1 MYMTMLLQSSFSV
14 TEKSLT
20 SSYLT
25 LCEKHKKLLD
35 WYTDCC
41 NNLPFCHQSMLIP
54 YLGVIL
60 QALYE
65 KECHMALQ
73 DKVQEATN
81 EAKNALEAYVYG
93 LRNKLYDQLSDY
105 VTDDFKESTSR
116 KLEQMEV
123 SMQSAMHC
131 THSPPL

>member
-1 MYMTMLLQSSFSV
+1 ML
-14 TEKSLT
+14 
-20 SSYLT
+20 
-25 LCEKHKKLLD
+25 
-35 WYTDCC
+35 
-41 NNLPFCHQSMLIP
+41 MLGF
-54 YLGVIL
+54 GVIL

-123 SMQSAMHC
+123 SMPSAMHC
-131 THSPPL
+131 THLSRS

>member
-1 MYMTMLLQSSFSV
+1 MQSILVCGIFGMPCLVLFVVGFVESQAC
-14 TEKSLT
+14 LR
-20 SSYLT
+20 
-25 LCEKHKKLLD
+25 CLD
-35 WYTDCC
+35 G
-41 NNLPFCHQSMLIP
+41 LHLA
-54 YLGVIL
+54 GV

-81 EAKNALEAYVYG
+81 EAKNALEAYVYS

-123 SMQSAMHC
+123 GS
-131 THSPPL
+131 

>member
-1 MYMTMLLQSSFSV
+1 MQSTLVCGIFSMPCLFMFV
-14 TEKSLT
+14 AGFAEGQACLRRFDGIQ
-20 SSYLT
+20 LA
-25 LCEKHKKLLD
+25 
-35 WYTDCC
+35 
-41 NNLPFCHQSMLIP
+41 
-54 YLGVIL
+54 GV
-60 QALYE
+60 QVLYE

-81 EAKNALEAYVYG
+81 EAKNALEAYVYS

-123 SMQSAMHC
+123 GS
-131 THSPPL
+131 

>member
-1 MYMTMLLQSSFSV
+1 MPCLCLFVVDFAEGQA
-14 TEKSLT
+14 
-20 SSYLT
+20 YLR
-25 LCEKHKKLLD
+25 CLD
-35 WYTDCC
+35 G
-41 NNLPFCHQSMLIP
+41 LHPAGM
-54 YLGVIL
+54 

-81 EAKNALEAYVYG
+81 EAKNALEAYVYS

-123 SMQSAMHC
+123 GS
-131 THSPPL
+131 

>member
-1 MYMTMLLQSSFSV
+1 
-14 TEKSLT
+14 
-20 SSYLT
+20 
-25 LCEKHKKLLD
+25 
-35 WYTDCC
+35 
-41 NNLPFCHQSMLIP
+41 
-54 YLGVIL
+54 
-60 QALYE
+60 
-65 KECHMALQ
+65 MALQ

-93 LRNKLYDQLSDY
+93 LRNKLHDQLSDY

-131 THSPPL
+131 THLPPSSR